1 MTLKRPESIK
11 QFAERVKA
19 RRNPNLILSSDSYK
33 ITQWPQYQPGTRRIS
48 SYAEARTNKLYPYLV
63 NFGLQYY
70 INEYLVGE
78 VVTHDHIL
86 EADDICAAH
95 FNDPRRKI
103 FNRRGWSRLVDEFG
117 GRLQL
122 MIRGIDEGLRLPI
135 RTPQFSI
142 TNTHDD
148 FGWLTNPMETL
159 LLKPWYTSTVATK
172 SHFALSKIANALRKT
187 TDDVA
192 YIKMFEKLM
201 LQDFG
206 GRGGSSEET
215 VCLGGMSHLVSGRGT
230 DTIQAVRYIRDYYH
244 HDILKKMPGY
254 SVVAGEHSTITS
266 WPTETESYENFFNTF
281 PGQIISIVVDSY
293 DQRNALENIFGGTL
307 KQRVLDHIAGGGL
320 VVLRLDSGIPEVEV
334 VEAMKILAKQFGG
347 KVNSKGFFELIPG
360 LKILQGDGINLTSI
374 DTILN
379 AVIAAKFAVSNIACL
394 GMGGALLQLVGR
406 DDLGYALKC
415 SWTDVNGVFRP
426 VRKMPKTDPNKA
438 SQGGR
443 LVVERHGDRI
453 VSFQNCTE
461 EQEAAETNM
470 LKVRFLNGDALN
482 QIDWDTVTANADI
495 ELKDWTPANEPL
507 AVAA

>member
-1 MTLKRPESIK
+1 MQITRH
-11 QFAERVKA
+11 R
-19 RRNPNLILSSDSYK
+19 NLILTEDSYK
-33 ITQWPQYQPGTRRIS
+33 LTQWPQYQKGTRRIS
-48 SYAEARTNKLYPYLV
+48 SYAEARTNKLYPYLI

-70 INEYLVGE
+70 IKEYLTGQ
-78 VVTHDHIL
+78 VVTKDDVL

-95 FNDPRRKI
+95 FQDPKRTI
-103 FNRRGWSRLVDEFG
+103 FNRNGWMRIAEEFD
-117 GRLQL
+117 GRLPLQ
-122 MIRGIDEGLRLPI
+122 IRGIDEGLRLPI

-142 TNTHDD
+142 ENTHDD

-172 SHFALSKIANALRKT
+172 SHFALAKIAARLSKT
-187 TDDVA
+187 SEDDYV
-192 YIKMFEKLM
+192 KMFVKFM

-206 GRGGSSEET
+206 ARGGSSEET
-215 VCLGGMSHLVSGRGT
+215 VCLGGMAHLVNGRGT
-230 DTIQAVRYIRDYYH
+230 DTIQAILKIRDYYNT
-244 HDILKKMPGY
+244 DILRNMPGF

-281 PGQIISIVVDSY
+281 PGKIISIVVDSY

-334 VEAMKILAKQFGG
+334 VEAMKILAKQFGT
-347 KVNSKGFFELIPG
+347 KVNSKGYVELIPG

-374 DTILN
+374 DTILDAVVN
-379 AVIAAKFAVSNIACL
+379 AGFAVSNIACL

-415 SWTDVNGVFRP
+415 SWTNVNGVERI
-426 VRKMPKTDPNKA
+426 VKKAPKTDPNKG

-443 LVVERHGDRI
+443 LTVERHGDRI
-453 VSFQNCTE
+453 VSFQNRTIAD
-461 EQEAAETNM
+461 EQAETNM
-470 LKVRFLNGDALN
+470 LKVRFLNGESLN
-482 QIDWDTVTANADI
+482 EIDWETVTANAEI
-495 ELKDWTPANEPL
+495 ELKDFTPANVPL
-507 AVAA
+507 AA